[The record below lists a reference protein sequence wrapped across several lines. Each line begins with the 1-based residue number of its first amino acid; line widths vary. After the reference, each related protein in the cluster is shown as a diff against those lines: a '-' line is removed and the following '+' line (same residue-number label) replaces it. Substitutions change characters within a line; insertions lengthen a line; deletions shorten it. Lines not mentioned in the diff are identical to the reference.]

1 MSFAWLFFLILIA
14 FLSYFAQDK
23 YKNHNV
29 SKALL
34 VLLLAF
40 ITGFGGLTTA
50 DHSQYVSIYKS
61 YTSFSDFEFSFSTFF
76 GRDNAYE
83 SGFILLMIICNLIG
97 LDEAGFFFVVA
108 LIINGAIIRY
118 VYKQKMPVW
127 TLWAVFVSG
136 IIAVQTNLIRQS
148 LALAIILFFFD
159 ALFEGKYIKYIIGV
173 VLASL
178 FHSSALF
185 FLLFIPLCFIKSEKG
200 QIVLNFVLLGLLIF
214 SVLIA
219 TGLIQFD
226 VLSLVDQIATYEK
239 YLSADNDVGASQ
251 RIAHSLIFTS
261 LSLLV
266 CLLFGKV
273 DKNAATMICMAAVIS
288 NIAVSYPNVGRLKC
302 YFITLGYMALV
313 QYFGSKQYAQKY
325 EKAVING
332 IQIVF
337 TLYFISVILRTFVFT
352 DAPPVFQEVY
362 SLDKFFK

>member
-159 ALFEGKYIKYIIGV
+159 ALSEGKYIKYIIGV

-178 FHSSALF
+178 FHTSALF

-200 QIVLNFVLLGLLIF
+200 QIVLNFVLLGLLFF

-219 TGLIQFD
+219 TGLKQFD